1 VKTASNSA
9 NPIADAFGHHAGAES
24 AHTLQIVC
32 FTIGEQT
39 YGIGIEAVR
48 EIRAWSA
55 TTLLPNTP
63 DFVRG
68 VVNLR
73 GTIVPILDLKAR
85 FGQGQTEPSKA
96 HVVIVIQVAQRLVG
110 MLVDTVSDIVKVP
123 GDEVKEVPAIGG
135 AAAKECL
142 DGLIA
147 VDEQMIAL
155 VSAER
160 ILAPVA
166 EHGTA

>member
-1 VKTASNSA
+1 MSSVGFYDPLAA
-9 NPIADAFGHHAGAES
+9 LLGEAGGDTRS
-24 AHTLQIVC
+24 MLQVVC

-39 YGIGIEAVR
+39 YGIGIETVR
-48 EIRAWSA
+48 EIRAWST

-68 VVNLR
+68 VINLR
-73 GTIVPILDLKAR
+73 GTIVPILDLRAR
-85 FGQGQTEPSKA
+85 FGQGQTETTKV
-96 HVVIVIQVAQRLVG
+96 HVVVVIQVGQRLVG

-123 GDEVKEVPAIGG
+123 SDEVKEVPDIGG
-135 AAAKECL
+135 AEAKECL

-166 EHGTA
+166 EHGSA

>member
-1 VKTASNSA
+1 MIAAIKGSDETTGTFAPPATADS
-9 NPIADAFGHHAGAES
+9 
-24 AHTLQIVC
+24 TRLRQVVC
-32 FTIGEQT
+32 FTVGGQT

-48 EIRAWSA
+48 EIRAWTA
-55 TTLLPNTP
+55 TTALPRAP

-73 GTIVPILDLKAR
+73 GAIVPILDLRAC
-85 FGQGQTEPSKA
+85 FGQGQTEPNKA
-96 HVVIVIQVAQRLVG
+96 HVVIVIQIAERPVG
-110 MLVDTVSDIVKVP
+110 MLVEAVSDIVKVP
-123 GDEVKEVPAIGG
+123 AESVKPVPDMSGSATRL
-135 AAAKECL
+135 CL

-147 VDEQMIAL
+147 VNERMIPL

-166 EHGTA
+166 GHGTA

>member
-1 VKTASNSA
+1 MTATNKSA
-9 NPIADAFGHHAGAES
+9 NPATDTYGHWEAGDS
-24 AHTLQIVC
+24 AHALQIVC

-55 TTLLPNTP
+55 TTSLPNAP

-73 GTIVPILDLKAR
+73 GTIVPILDLRAR
-85 FGQGQTEPSKA
+85 FGQGQTDPGKA
-96 HVVIVIQVAQRLVG
+96 HVVIVIQVGQRLVG
-110 MLVDTVSDIVKVP
+110 LLVDTVSDIARVP
-123 GDEVKEVPAIGG
+123 SGDVKEVPDIGGG
-135 AAAKECL
+135 AAKKCL

-147 VDEQMIAL
+147 VEEQMIAL
-155 VSAER
+155 ISAER

>member
-1 VKTASNSA
+1 MTTASKGIHA
-9 NPIADAFGHHAGAES
+9 PAEPFGPQAAAEAAQS
-24 AHTLQIVC
+24 LQVVC

-55 TTLLPNTP
+55 TTALPSTP

-68 VVNLR
+68 VINLR
-73 GTIVPILDLKAR
+73 GTIVPILDLRAR

-96 HVVIVIQVAQRLVG
+96 HVVIVVQVGQRLVG
-110 MLVDTVSDIVKVP
+110 MLVDTVSDIVKVA
-123 GDEVKEVPAIGG
+123 GADVREVPDIGG

-155 VSAER
+155 ISAER
-160 ILAPVA
+160 VTSGALVQ
-166 EHGTA
+166 

>member
-1 VKTASNSA
+1 MSAGKTTQRMTD
-9 NPIADAFGHHAGAES
+9 PYGHQATAES
-24 AHTLQIVC
+24 ENILQIVC

-55 TTLLPNTP
+55 TTSLPNTP

-73 GTIVPILDLKAR
+73 GTIVPILDLRAR

-96 HVVIVIQVAQRLVG
+96 HVVIVIQVGQRLVG

-123 GDEVKEVPAIGG
+123 GAAVKEVPEVGG

-142 DGLIA
+142 DGLFA
-147 VDEQMIAL
+147 VDDQMIAL

-160 ILAPVA
+160 ILAPIA
-166 EHGTA
+166 QHGMA

>member
-1 VKTASNSA
+1 MTSTNKPT
-9 NPIADAFGHHAGAES
+9 NPVTESYGHRVAGDS
-24 AHTLQIVC
+24 AHALQIVC

-39 YGIGIEAVR
+39 YGIGIDAVR

-55 TTLLPNTP
+55 TTTLPNTP

-73 GTIVPILDLKAR
+73 GTIVPILDLRAR
-85 FGQGQTEPSKA
+85 FGQGRTDPSKA

-110 MLVDTVSDIVKVP
+110 MLVDTVSDIVKVST
-123 GDEVKEVPAIGG
+123 GQVKEVPDVGG
-135 AAAKECL
+135 TAAKECL

-147 VDEQMIAL
+147 VDDQMIAL